1 MAVRYG
7 FRRPGDGDDFEDLAA
22 EDLLEYVLDELLEY
36 GDLDAVLDRLA
47 YEGLETPDGDR
58 IEGLRDLLDQ
68 ARERRRQL

>member
-36 GDLDAVLDRLA
+36 GDLDSVLDRLA
-47 YEGLETPDGDR
+47 Y
-58 IEGLRDLLDQ
+58 
-68 ARERRRQL
+68 